1 MHLFISHKN
10 TERDAALTRELVSFL
25 EERGVFCWVDFND
38 LRLGDWREQIE
49 RARRTASAYIFVVS
63 EDLLLGAEEC
73 TKELRNILEGGGK
86 DRLIPFF
93 ADDYYFTHP
102 EISDKYNYELGPI
115 AAKQGVKL
123 SSLGKTEAFE
133 RIYLYLPPELKENK
147 ESLSGFEF
155 SADMSALV
163 SYTGNAESVTV
174 MGVRAIGDR
183 AFLGCETLQ
192 KIKVCDGV
200 QSIGKHAFRD
210 CPQLVFAEGGGG
222 LTECSATVIE
232 KNSSAVR
239 LTDGVYCFLTAAIG
253 CEGEPTELKIPE
265 GVRVIASGAF
275 RDCFS
280 LQRVTLPESVVSIG
294 ASAFDGCINLSEINL
309 SEKVCIGKS
318 AFADTLIKY

>member
-1 MHLFISHKN
+1 MHVFISHKN
-10 TERDAALTRELVSFL
+10 TERDAALTRELVSYL
-25 EERGVFCWVDFND
+25 EGRGVFCWVDFNN

-49 RARRTASAYIFVVS
+49 RARRTAAAYIFVVS

-73 TKELRNILEGGGK
+73 TKELRNILEGGGR

-123 SSLGKTEAFE
+123 SALGKTEAFE
-133 RIYLYLPPELKENK
+133 RVYLYLPPELKENN

-155 SADMSALV
+155 NTDMTALV
-163 SYTGNAESVTV
+163 SYTGSSDSVTV
-174 MGVRAIGDR
+174 MGVKAIGDR
-183 AFLGCETLQ
+183 AFLGCETLE
-192 KIKVCDGV
+192 KITVAEGV
-200 QSIGKHAFRD
+200 TSIGKHAFKE
-210 CPQLVFAEGGGG
+210 CPLLAFAEGGEG
-222 LTECSATVIE
+222 LTECSAAVIE
-232 KNSSAVR
+232 KSSSAVR
-239 LTDGVYCFLTAAIG
+239 LTDGVYVFLTAAIG
-253 CEGEPTELKIPE
+253 ALPDLTEVVIPE

-280 LQRVTLPESVVSIG
+280 LRSVKLPESVVAIG
-294 ASAFDGCINLSEINL
+294 AGAFDGCINLSEINL
-309 SEKVCIGKS
+309 SEKICVGKS